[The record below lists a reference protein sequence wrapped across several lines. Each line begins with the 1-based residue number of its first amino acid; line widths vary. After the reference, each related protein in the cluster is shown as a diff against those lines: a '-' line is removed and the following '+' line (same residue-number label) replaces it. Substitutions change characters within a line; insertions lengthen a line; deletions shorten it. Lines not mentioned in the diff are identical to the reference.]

1 MANITPRHDKAGNVI
16 SYRIRVSRGYD
27 LEGNKLK
34 PYEMTFKP
42 APGMTRRQAEKEV
55 QRQALLFEEQ
65 CRQGYAPDNRQTF
78 AQYAAYAMQCKEQ
91 AGRKRRTLERYQDL
105 LQRINAGIGHIKLAE
120 LRPQHLTAF
129 YNQLR
134 QAGVRTSSGVAAPIA
149 DFRAVMAQK
158 QLTRERLAACSGVS
172 PTTITS
178 LCKGNRIQAQCA
190 ERLAEALEMDKAAL
204 FSFQVSTKPLAEKTV
219 LEYHRLIASI
229 LAQAEKEMLVP
240 YNAAEKV
247 VNKPKSARS
256 HPVNY
261 FQPEELERIRD
272 ALEQEPLKWQV
283 ITHLLLVTGCRR
295 GEIMGL
301 KWSAVDLQAGALRIE
316 NNLLYSRK
324 LGVYE
329 DTTKTETSARVIR
342 IPEETAQLLR
352 RYREGWDTTADLWRI
367 LEQLLTD
374 SHRQRRAPQSA
385 GGIPVYTGGGWQGGL
400 PHESGQPH
408 RLACGILQA
417 AQSAPH

>member
-1 MANITPRHDKAGNVI
+1 
-16 SYRIRVSRGYD
+16 
-27 LEGNKLK
+27 
-34 PYEMTFKP
+34 MTFKP

-190 ERLAEALEMDKAAL
+190 EKLADALEMDKAAL

-342 IPEETAQLLR
+342 IPEETAQLLH
-352 RYREGWDTTADLWRI
+352 RYREEYKRTQRVPKWFAVQWKTAQNI
-367 LEQLLTD
+367 LFL
-374 SHRQRRAPQSA
+374 
-385 GGIPVYTGGGWQGGL
+385 VV
-400 PHESGQPH
+400 ES
-408 RLACGILQA
+408 QA
-417 AQSAPH
+417 SVCCFI

>member
-1 MANITPRHDKAGNVI
+1 MANITPRHDKAGKVI

-190 ERLAEALEMDKAAL
+190 ERLADALEMDKAAL

-247 VNKPKSARS
+247 VNKPKSACS
-256 HPVNY
+256 HLVNY

-301 KWSAVDLQAGALRIE
+301 KWSAVDLQAPCAL
-316 NNLLYSRK
+316 
-324 LGVYE
+324 
-329 DTTKTETSARVIR
+329 KTICCTPGSWEFMR
-342 IPEETAQLLR
+342 IPPKQKPPPVSSVSRRKPHSCCADTGRNGKHCGRPMAHPGTAT
-352 RYREGWDTTADLWRI
+352 YRFPPA
-367 LEQLLTD
+367 
-374 SHRQRRAPQSA
+374 A
-385 GGIPVYTGGGWQGGL
+385 
-400 PHESGQPH
+400 ESSTVSGRNSCLYGR
-408 RLACGILQA
+408 RLARWA
-417 AQSAPH
+417 TP